1 MRAWRRRTLRWTRAQ
16 GIWCQSRAWEAAP
29 TEGSVDICLASLVA
43 CSGCFVM
50 KDQVEVCPLSR
61 GDDVAVRLNPYPS
74 HYSMAFAFSTLSCPH
89 PCRLALR
96 LTFPCGRERG
106 LPRSPGLPGWGRHC
120 LSAGVLCGCGWGPY
134 TPNAKRI
141 PFWAKPLSI
150 FGLFIVTTFTDS
162 SRLFALPSLPSSRPP
177 DAGSCGVV
185 SRLHLAGYIV
195 PWASHHRVASV
206 AGHGREPATACRVR
220 S

>member
-1 MRAWRRRTLRWTRAQ
+1 VLLVPRHRR
-16 GIWCQSRAWEAAP
+16 
-29 TEGSVDICLASLVA
+29 
-43 CSGCFVM
+43 
-50 KDQVEVCPLSR
+50 EVCPLARRVMLPIGRAQPVSTPLQGGLR
-61 GDDVAVRLNPYPS
+61 FFPPLYP
-74 HYSMAFAFSTLSCPH
+74 HCPW
-89 PCRLALR
+89 LALQPPY
-96 LTFPCGRERG
+96 LTWRGNTG

-150 FGLFIVTTFTDS
+150 FGLCIVTTFTDS
-162 SRLFALPSLPSSRPP
+162 SHLFALPSLPSSRPP